1 MRTYMIGSN
10 EHHLTFESWFRR
22 RLAATIPGTAGAAL
36 AAGRFLLNGVRL
48 ADSRTILSAGDE
60 IADTLTDRVEKP
72 QPASL
77 SIVYEDEDLLI
88 VDKPAGMLSHPEP
101 GMHEPDVLTTLKSLR
116 AADGYAPGN
125 RLDYNTTGLLI
136 VTKHKLAA
144 GRLTAA
150 MRENRVRKQYYC
162 AVSGYLPEPEATLS
176 AYLLKD
182 EKSAVVRVAD
192 VPFEGAKPIATSYR
206 VLIEK
211 GDISLLEVE
220 PVTGRTH
227 QIRAHMA
234 FVGHPVVGDPLYGIA
249 SLNRRYGLR
258 HQALCSRSLSFS
270 FPEPDHPWHRLDG
283 RSVIKKDVD
292 FLDVLHLRQP

>member
-1 MRTYMIGSN
+1 MRIYVIGSN

-22 RLAATIPGTAGAAL
+22 RLAATVPGTAGASL
-36 AAGRFLLNGVRL
+36 AAGRFLLNGKKL
-48 ADSRTILSAGDE
+48 ADPRTILSAGDE
-60 IADTLTDRVEKP
+60 ITDTRSEGVEKTE
-72 QPASL
+72 PASL

-88 VDKPAGMLSHPEP
+88 VDKPAGMLSHPEA
-101 GMHEPDVLTTLKSLR
+101 GMREPDVLGALKSLR

-125 RLDYNTTGLLI
+125 RLDYHTTGLLI

-144 GRLTAA
+144 GRLAAA
-150 MRENRVRKQYYC
+150 MRENRVRKTYLC

-182 EKSAVVRVAD
+182 EESAVVRVSD
-192 VPFEGAKPIATSYR
+192 VPLEGAKPIHTRYR
-206 VLIEK
+206 VILEK

-234 FVGHPVVGDPLYGIA
+234 FVGHPVVGDPLYGIPA
-249 SLNRRYGLR
+249 LNRRYGLR
-258 HQALCSRSLSFS
+258 RQALCSRTLSFS

-283 RSVIKKDVD
+283 KTFIKKDVD
-292 FLDVLHLRQP
+292 FLDVLRLRQP